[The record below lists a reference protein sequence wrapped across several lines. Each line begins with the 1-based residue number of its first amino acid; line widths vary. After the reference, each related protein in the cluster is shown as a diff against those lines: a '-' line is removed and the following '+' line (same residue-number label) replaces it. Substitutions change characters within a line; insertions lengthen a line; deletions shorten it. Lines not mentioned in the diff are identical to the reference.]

1 MQLRIGLATGR
12 VTCGVVGGVVPR
24 YVVLGDTVG
33 LATKLESHGVPD
45 AIQVTDAI
53 YQSVLLATIFAVGKT
68 VVFLPLFISFEYI
81 S

>member
-1 MQLRIGLATGR
+1 MLQLRIGLATGR

-53 YQSVLLATIFAVGKT
+53 YQSVLLDTVFAVG
-68 VVFLPLFISFEYI
+68 S
-81 S
+81 

>member
-1 MQLRIGLATGR
+1 MLQLRIGLATGR

-53 YQSVLLATIFAVGKT
+53 YQSVLLDTVFAVGSCSSCT
-68 VVFLPLFISFEYI
+68 VSFEYTSI
-81 S
+81 